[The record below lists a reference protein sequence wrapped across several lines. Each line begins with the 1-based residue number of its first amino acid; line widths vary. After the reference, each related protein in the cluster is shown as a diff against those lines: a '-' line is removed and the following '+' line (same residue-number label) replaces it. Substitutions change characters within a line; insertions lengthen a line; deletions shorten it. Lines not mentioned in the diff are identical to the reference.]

1 MSTLSL
7 DSIAVDCP
15 NAAEL
20 TAFYASLLDVE
31 NEGDC
36 IHLRD
41 GAVEIWFQEVEHYQA
56 PTWPT
61 QERGQQVHFDFAA
74 RDWNAAVAR
83 AESLGATRAPAE
95 PGEHEVVVMLD
106 PAGHTF
112 CMCKPWDEIADKL
125 PEADDVPTLTNLTV
139 DCADVHALA
148 KFYHDFAGFEQVDFG
163 SWGAVRSDPLGLVL
177 FQPVENYQ
185 APTWPTQERGQ
196 QIHFDFHTA
205 DRDTYVAKATELG
218 AEVQYV
224 AGGFT
229 VMKDPAGHPFCICNP
244 AECELGK

>member
-1 MSTLSL
+1 MSTISL

-15 NAAEL
+15 NAEEL
-20 TAFYASLLDVE
+20 AAFYAALLGVE
-31 NEGDC
+31 LEGDC
-36 IHLRD
+36 IHVND
-41 GAVEIWFQEVEHYQA
+41 GKVEIWFQQVENYQA

-74 RDWNAAVAR
+74 RDWDAAVAR
-83 AESLGATRAPAE
+83 AESLGATRAPVVSE
-95 PGEHEVVVMLD
+95 GHVVVMQD

-112 CMCKPWDEIADKL
+112 CMCDPWEELTDRL
-125 PEADDVPTLTNLTV
+125 PEANDVPILTNITV
-139 DCADVHALA
+139 DCADAHGLA
-148 KFYHDFAGFEQVDFG
+148 KFYQQFARLELVDFG
-163 SWGAVRSDPLGLVL
+163 TWGGVKGDPLGLIL

-185 APTWPTQERGQ
+185 GPTWPTQERGQ

-205 DRDTYVAKATELG
+205 DRDAYVAKAVELG
-218 AEVQYV
+218 AEVAHV

>member
-15 NAAEL
+15 DAEAL
-20 TAFYASLLDVE
+20 ATFYATLLDVP

-36 IHLRD
+36 IHIRD
-41 GAVEIWFQEVEHYQA
+41 GQVEIWFQQVENYAA

-61 QERGQQVHFDFAA
+61 QERGQQVHFDLAA
-74 RDWNAAVAR
+74 RDWQAAVAR
-83 AESLGATRAPAE
+83 AESLGAKRVQAE
-95 PGEHEVVVMLD
+95 PDGDHVVVMVD

-112 CMCKPWDEIADKL
+112 CMCNPWEELADRL
-125 PEADDVPTLTNLTV
+125 PEADDVPILTNVTV

-148 KFYHDFAGFEQVDFG
+148 AFYNQLTGYEIVDFG
-163 SWGAVRSDPLGLVL
+163 TWGAVKGDPIGLVL
-177 FQPVENYQ
+177 FQPVENYA

-196 QIHFDFHTA
+196 QMHFNFHTA
-205 DRDTYVAKATELG
+205 DRDAYVARAVELG
-218 AEVQYV
+218 AEVAYV